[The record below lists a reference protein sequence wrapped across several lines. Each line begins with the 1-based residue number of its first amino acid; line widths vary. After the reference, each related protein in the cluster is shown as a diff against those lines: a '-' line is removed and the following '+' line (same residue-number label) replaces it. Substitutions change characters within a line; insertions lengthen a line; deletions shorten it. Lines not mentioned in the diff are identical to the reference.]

1 MPSPITLCRNI
12 HVLCH
17 CSCCVCAACYQFDE
31 KVFICSW
38 FVYLHPFLHQV
49 EVIWVVSY
57 ARPEEHCI
65 IHGMIKK
72 RERNSF
78 EAPQQKT
85 PSNVSEESRPRRFVS
100 PLWTGRGR
108 GSRPSDSLTLRPS
121 ERDSSSRLVSTGER
135 PQMLH
140 KTGNGKSDFIL
151 SRSSAAFQT
160 RQRTFCSLH
169 LRTGGAEYRYS
180 QLELHRC
187 L

>member
-17 CSCCVCAACYQFDE
+17 RSCCVCAAYYQFDE

-38 FVYLHPFLHQV
+38 FVYLHPFLHHV

-57 ARPEEHCI
+57 AGLEEHCI
-65 IHGMIKK
+65 IHEIITK
-72 RERNSF
+72 ERNSF

-85 PSNVSEESRPRRFVS
+85 PSNVSEESGGRFGS
-100 PLWTGRGR
+100 SLWTGRGR
-108 GSRPSDSLTLRPS
+108 GSHPSDPPWHHKCHLKAWFQIKIGLN
-121 ERDSSSRLVSTGER
+121 R

-140 KTGNGKSDFIL
+140 KTCNGKSDFIL
-151 SRSSAAFQT
+151 SRSSAALET
-160 RQRTFCSLH
+160 RQRTFCLLH
-169 LRTGGAEYRYS
+169 LRTGGAEYKYS